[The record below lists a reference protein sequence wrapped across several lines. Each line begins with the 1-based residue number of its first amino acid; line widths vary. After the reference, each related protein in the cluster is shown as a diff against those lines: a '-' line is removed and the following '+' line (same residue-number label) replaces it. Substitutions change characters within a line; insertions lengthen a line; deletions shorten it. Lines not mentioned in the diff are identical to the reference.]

1 MPNKVALEQIA
12 LSNTDVVI
20 STDNKL
26 FVGGTRQADSVNIA
40 SVDTRIS
47 LEESTETAK
56 VGSLDSRVGDEE
68 DNRSTD
74 VDSIDT
80 RVSLEEST
88 ETAKVGSLDSR
99 VGDEEDNRSTDV
111 DSIDTRVSLEE
122 STETALIGSIDT
134 RLGLEEKTT
143 QVATLSLSSGDE
155 SVEINFVNDLGM
167 TAFAS
172 TPAVAGMMRNS
183 DASASIIIPMLVGN
197 VETTGCKFVFSDN
210 LVGNN
215 YKMDIIVTD

>member
-26 FVGGTRQADSVNIA
+26 FVGGTRQADSINIA

-56 VGSLDSRVGDEE
+56 VGSLDTRVGAEE
-68 DNRSTD
+68 DNRSSD
-74 VDSIDT
+74 VASIDT

-88 ETAKVGSLDSR
+88 EAAKVGSLDTR
-99 VGDEEDNRSTDV
+99 VGAEEDNRSTDV
-111 DSIDTRVSLEE
+111 ASIDTRVSLEE
-122 STETALIGSIDT
+122 STEAAKVASIDT

-143 QVATLSLSSGDE
+143 QVATLSLNSGDE
-155 SVEINFVNDLGM
+155 SVEINFVSDLGM
-167 TAFAS
+167 TAFTS

-183 DASASIIIPMLVGN
+183 DASASIIIPMLVGD